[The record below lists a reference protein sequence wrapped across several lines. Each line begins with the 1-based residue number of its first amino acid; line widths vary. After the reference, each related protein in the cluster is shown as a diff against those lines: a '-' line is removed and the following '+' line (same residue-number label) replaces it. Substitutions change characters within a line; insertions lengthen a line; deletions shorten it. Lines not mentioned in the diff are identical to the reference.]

1 MQLGESAIMK
11 SVRLSTFR
19 RALLAASATLL
30 LASAAQAQQDAST
43 PAGTAPPSDIVD
55 DPNIIIRND
64 INPNLPPPA
73 GNLDSGVSGVGQMT
87 IRNSPTTTSM
97 GVCTGTLINPR
108 TVIFAAHC
116 VNSRPASAYG
126 ANGTPFGAHAG
137 GTPIAFGF
145 NADNLP
151 AVRIWLGLD
160 GGAAAGLQHA
170 TNQALNLYAVEQIW
184 YDPRSLEPNA
194 QSFLYGDIAL
204 ATLDTPAFD
213 IPTWAMLFSP
223 IDAPTHVTITGYG
236 NRGNANS
243 ATIAI
248 DWRRRSAE
256 NMVSFLGSL
265 DDYRN
270 WLFGGGFVNNPQSL
284 YQFTFTDPS
293 GTYNPAAGQFDF
305 GLFGPETALPR
316 EGTTAGGDSGGPL
329 IADQLFDI
337 PVILGVLS
345 GGTRFFT
352 AQAGHNY
359 GTSSFYQPLF
369 LFWDQ
374 IVANNSYVYASAR
387 QGVGAWE
394 DPTRWVQDMDPN
406 YYSLVDGQLQNQLPD
421 TPALGTSGGGTKF
434 GQVCFLDD
442 CTTPASNPQVGSGT
456 PIFIPGGP
464 GSTNFVPNNVVA
476 NPSLG
481 IRARYYDVTL
491 SQIGTTTLSSSVTID
506 RMTLTGRSPRLDVR
520 SNGTL
525 TVLGDYTQIN
535 GTTNVDGRINAGE
548 TLMVSG
554 LLTGSGTFNPTFLTV
569 GVGVVSPGG
578 LLTPGTLTI
587 QGDVIL
593 SSASILN
600 IELTRNATDLLRVTG
615 DSRNPG
621 ILALNGGAVQFSRA
635 PLGLAPRHGDSYVFA
650 TAAGGVDGEFG
661 YVYSNLGVL
670 NPVLTY
676 GSNDISV
683 KLQAGSLVSHVAS
696 AGNLQGTALA
706 QAIASVL
713 DLLRGNSYNNL
724 YGLYGAIDV
733 MDPLTLA
740 GTLRSLAPDAAA
752 EGYLL
757 DNRQS
762 RLMLNNI
769 TDRLSML
776 GTMPGG
782 TLSIAS
788 DSGLFAA
795 MAGESAPATLG
806 FNSIVPSRAGIR
818 ALPRGMTGFVSSGY
832 SVAGTTLGSDRL
844 GSYGGQRVMHVGM
857 GLETE
862 VAPGFTMGTAFG
874 YADGLS
880 RPGATSRS
888 ETRTSQVAAYGS
900 YRLGGGAYVA
910 AVASADTSRFDLAR
924 DVAAGLAPST
934 FTGATETSRLT
945 ARAEAGVNLPVSR
958 GLTLTPR
965 VALAYSSY
973 RLGGFREQ
981 GGEAALQVDEMNL
994 RQAESRFGATLSGES
1009 RLSGGWRFVPQLRG
1023 DVVRL
1028 LSGADDGMMVRFANA
1043 PDYAFALPISGGDAT
1058 WGEVRGGWRLI
1069 NGPLEIGAALE
1080 ANIGRASFRD
1090 ERAVGDITFR
1100 F

>member
-1 MQLGESAIMK
+1 MK
-11 SVRLSTFR
+11 SMRFLIVR
-19 RALLAASATLL
+19 RALFT
-30 LASAAQAQQDAST
+30 ASAATMAL
-43 PAGTAPPSDIVD
+43 AGTAHAQDLSLAPAPGMSLAPTTSIAPPVIVTD
-55 DPNIIIRND
+55 DPAIIVRND
-64 INPNLPPPA
+64 VNPGTPPPT
-73 GNLDSGVSGVGQMT
+73 GILDSGVSGVGQMT
-87 IRNSPTTTSM
+87 IRNSPATTAM

-116 VNSRPASAYG
+116 VNARPASAYG

-137 GTPIAFGF
+137 GTPMAFGF

-170 TNQALNLYAVEQIW
+170 TNQALNLYSVEQVW

-194 QSFLYGDIAL
+194 QSFLYGDVAL

-223 IDAPTHVTITGYG
+223 IDGPTHATITGYG
-236 NRGNANS
+236 NQGNANS
-243 ATIAI
+243 ATISI

-256 NMVSFLGSL
+256 NMVTFLGSL

-270 WLFGGGFVNNPQSL
+270 WLFGGGFVDNPQSL
-284 YQFTFTDPS
+284 YQFSFTDPS
-293 GTYNPAAGQFDF
+293 GVYNPNAGQFDF
-305 GLFGPETALPR
+305 GIFGPETALPN

-329 IADQLFDI
+329 IADELFDI

-352 AQAGHNY
+352 PQAGHNY
-359 GTSSFYQPLF
+359 GTTSFYQPLF

-374 IVANNSYVYASAR
+374 IVANNSYVYASAK
-387 QGVGAWE
+387 QGFGAWE
-394 DPTRWVQDMDPN
+394 SPAHWVQDMDPN
-406 YYSLVDGQLQNQLPD
+406 YYSLVNGQLSNQLPD

-434 GQVCFLDD
+434 GQACFLDD

-476 NPSLG
+476 NPSQG

-525 TVLGDYTQIN
+525 TVLGDYTQMN

-554 LLTGSGTFNPTFLTV
+554 LLSGSGTFNPTFLTV
-569 GVGVVSPGG
+569 GVGMVSPGG
-578 LLTPGTLTI
+578 LLIPGTLTV

-600 IELTRNATDLLRVTG
+600 IELTRNATDVLRVTG
-615 DSRNPG
+615 DGQNPG
-621 ILALNGGAVQFSRA
+621 ILALNGGAVQFSKA
-635 PLGLAPRHGDSYVFA
+635 VLGLAPRHGDSHVFA
-650 TAAGGVDGEFG
+650 TATGGVDGEFN
-661 YVYSNLGVL
+661 YVYSSLGVL
-670 NPVLTY
+670 SPILTY
-676 GSNDISV
+676 GANNVSV
-683 KLQAGSLVSHVAS
+683 KLQAGSL
-696 AGNLQGTALA
+696 AGNLSGAGLGGGIA
-706 QAIASVL
+706 GIIASIL

-733 MDPLTLA
+733 MDPMSLA
-740 GTLRSLAPDAAA
+740 TTLRGLAPDAAA
-752 EGYLL
+752 ESYQM

-762 RLMLNNI
+762 RLLMNSI

-782 TLSIAS
+782 TLSVATN
-788 DSGLFAA
+788 SGLFAA
-795 MAGESAPATLG
+795 MAGDSAPATLG
-806 FNSIVPSRAGIR
+806 FSSIVPSRAGIR
-818 ALPRGMTGFVSSGY
+818 ALPEGVTGFVTSGY

-844 GSYGGQRVMHVGM
+844 GSYGGQRVLHVGM

-862 VAPGFTMGTAFG
+862 IAPGLTMGTAFG
-874 YADGLS
+874 YADGFS
-880 RPGATSRS
+880 RPGADSRS
-888 ETRTSQVAAYGS
+888 ETRTSQVAAYGA

-910 AVASADTSRFDLAR
+910 AVASADMSRFNLAR
-924 DVAAGLAPST
+924 DITAGLSPT
-934 FTGATETSRLT
+934 LLNGATETSRLT
-945 ARAEAGVNLPVSR
+945 ARAEAGVNLAVSR
-958 GLTLTPR
+958 GLMLTPR

-973 RLGGFREQ
+973 QLNGFRER
-981 GGEAALQVDEMNL
+981 GGETALQFDDMNL
-994 RQAESRFGATLSGES
+994 RQIESRVGVTLAGQTS
-1009 RLSGGWRFVPQLRG
+1009 LPGGWRFIPQLRG

-1028 LSGADDGMMVRFANA
+1028 LSGADDGMMVRFASA
-1043 PDYAFALPISGGDAT
+1043 PDYAFALPLYGGDAT
-1058 WGEVRGGWRLI
+1058 WGEVRGGWRLA
-1069 NGPLEIGAALE
+1069 NGPVEFGAALE
-1080 ANIGRASFRD
+1080 ANVGRANFRD
-1090 ERAVGDITFR
+1090 ERAVADFTFR